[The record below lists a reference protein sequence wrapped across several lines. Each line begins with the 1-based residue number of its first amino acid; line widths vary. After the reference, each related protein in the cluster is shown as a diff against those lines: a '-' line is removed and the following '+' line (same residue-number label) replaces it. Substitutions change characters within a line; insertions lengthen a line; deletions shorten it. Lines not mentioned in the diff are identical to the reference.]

1 MQVKDCADWNEINQE
16 PAYHIDQ
23 IHSKIMVADP
33 IPRPIISETND
44 TIDCESAR
52 NNNHIAQ
59 GEDNQ
64 SAFQKVALL
73 FKLLHIE
80 YSIDSFIEMHVDED
94 QDEGLYCKENC
105 IGYHN
110 IFIGHPFDSHKAYDS

>member
-44 TIDCESAR
+44 SIDCKSAH

-64 SAFQKVALL
+64 SAF
-73 FKLLHIE
+73 
-80 YSIDSFIEMHVDED
+80 
-94 QDEGLYCKENC
+94 
-105 IGYHN
+105 
-110 IFIGHPFDSHKAYDS
+110 